1 MKRISTAVVVG
12 ATALVMAAC
21 SPVKLKPDADQIEL
35 LDAARVKNCERLGK
49 TRVSVATKIGFIPR
63 GDKAIR
69 EDLRRL
75 ARNSAIEMDGDTLTR
90 ESKVQEGEQTF
101 GVFKCIDE

>member
-1 MKRISTAVVVG
+1 MKRLPTAVI
-12 ATALVMAAC
+12 AAAAALALGAC

-35 LDAARVKNCERLGK
+35 LDAERVKNCERLGK

-63 GDKAIR
+63 GDKAIH

-90 ESKVQEGEQTF
+90 ESEVEEGEQTF
-101 GVFKCIDE
+101 GVYKCIE